1 MHLKRADLPDLKQ
14 EEKKLSETYK
24 YQLITLLKFVK
35 KLRFKSIYVLI
46 DRADETEKTGNN
58 PEATYR
64 LIQPIIKDLDLLSLS
79 GFGFKFFLWDKIEP
93 YYRND
98 ARPDR
103 ITQYKLNWT
112 SKSLVDVLSRRLKAF
127 SQGRISSIQSLM
139 SEQLTLNI
147 DEALCV
153 MSNKSPRNMIR
164 MCEQILAIQ
173 ANRSG
178 ESSAIDIQSVD
189 IGVTNFSE
197 TLFKELYGEVSLR
210 EIQKVGRELFTTNFI
225 ANDVLKISGQGA
237 RNKITVWVQSGL
249 VAQIGTVT
257 IPQSRKPVNFYC
269 VVDPGAVRLM
279 YRTTDFV
286 KFIQDRWLPCNH
298 CKSDNLIN
306 IDLYPD
312 KNEAVCRECGRNL
325 I

>member
-1 MHLKRADLPDLKQ
+1 
-14 EEKKLSETYK
+14 
-24 YQLITLLKFVK
+24 
-35 KLRFKSIYVLI
+35 
-46 DRADETEKTGNN
+46 
-58 PEATYR
+58 
-64 LIQPIIKDLDLLSLS
+64 
-79 GFGFKFFLWDKIEP
+79 
-93 YYRND
+93 
-98 ARPDR
+98 
-103 ITQYKLNWT
+103 
-112 SKSLVDVLSRRLKAF
+112 
-127 SQGRISSIQSLM
+127 M